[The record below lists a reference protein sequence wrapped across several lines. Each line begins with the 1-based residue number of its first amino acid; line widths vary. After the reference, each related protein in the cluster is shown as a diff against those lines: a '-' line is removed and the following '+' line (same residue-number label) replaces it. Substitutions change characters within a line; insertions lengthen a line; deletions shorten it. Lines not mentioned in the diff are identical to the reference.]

1 MQAIILCG
9 GLSTRLGKTTE
20 KLPKILLKIGT
31 RTVLEWQLSLLAEAG
46 VTDVVL
52 ATGHLHDVLYEQV
65 GEMYDGL
72 KIRYAREEERLGT
85 GGAIKNA
92 LRFVVDFP
100 LFVLH
105 GDILLKGISLR
116 DMFTQLRPEMD
127 GLLLGVHVPDLTSYG
142 EIVADSEGH
151 ITAFKEKQQEARPGI
166 ANAAV
171 FLFNRS
177 ITKYFPQKQVF
188 SIEREV
194 FPYAKKLYVHKV
206 STEWI
211 DIGVPE
217 RLEYARKYFT
227 EWD

>member
-92 LRFVVDFP
+92 LRFVDDFP

-116 DMFTQLRPEMD
+116 DMFTELRPEMD
-127 GLLLGVHVPDLTSYG
+127 GLLLGVYVPDLTSYG

-151 ITAFKEKQQEARPGI
+151 ITAFKEKQQKSRPGI

-194 FPYAKKLYVHKV
+194 FPYAKDLYVHNV

-227 EWD
+227 E

>member
-20 KLPKILLKIGT
+20 TLPKILLKIGT

-92 LRFVVDFP
+92 LRFVDDFP

-127 GLLLGVHVPDLTSYG
+127 GLLLGVYVPDLTSYG

-151 ITAFKEKQQEARPGI
+151 ITAFKEKQQESRPGV

-177 ITKYFPQKQVF
+177 ITNYFPQKQVF

-194 FPYAKKLYVHKV
+194 FPYVKNLYVHKV

-217 RLEYARKYFT
+217 RLEYARKHFT
-227 EWD
+227 E

>member
-20 KLPKILLKIGT
+20 KLPKILLRIGT

-92 LRFVVDFP
+92 LRFVDDFP

-116 DMFTQLRPEMD
+116 DMLTELRPEMD
-127 GLLLGVHVPDLTSYG
+127 GLLLGVYVPDLTSYG
-142 EIVADSEGH
+142 EIVADSEWH
-151 ITAFKEKQQEARPGI
+151 ITAFKEKQQESRPGI

-177 ITKYFPQKQVF
+177 ITNYFPQKKVF

-194 FPYAKKLYVHKV
+194 FPYAKDLYVHKV
-206 STEWI
+206 TTEWI

-227 EWD
+227 E

>member
-20 KLPKILLKIGT
+20 KLPKILLKIGA

-52 ATGHLHDVLYEQV
+52 ASGHLHDVLYEQV
-65 GEMYDGL
+65 GEMYDGV

-92 LRFVVDFP
+92 LRFVDDFP

-116 DMFTQLRPEMD
+116 DMFTELRPEMD
-127 GLLLGVHVPDLTSYG
+127 GLLLGVYVPDLNSYG

-151 ITAFKEKQQEARPGI
+151 ITAFKEKQQESRPGI

-194 FPYAKKLYVHKV
+194 FPYARNLYVHKV

-227 EWD
+227 E

>member
-46 VTDVVL
+46 VKDVIL
-52 ATGHLHDVLYEQV
+52 ATGHLHDVLYEHV
-65 GEMYDGL
+65 GETYEGL
-72 KIRYAREEERLGT
+72 KIKYAREEERLGT

-92 LRFVVDFP
+92 LSFVIEFP

-105 GDILLKGISLR
+105 GDILLKGVSLR
-116 DMFTQLRPEMD
+116 DMFTHLRPEMD
-127 GLLLGVHVPDLTSYG
+127 GLLLGVSVPDLTSYG

-151 ITAFKEKQQEARPGI
+151 ITAFKEKQQEAKSGI

-177 ITKYFPQKQVF
+177 ITKYFPQKKVF
-188 SIEREV
+188 SIEKEV
-194 FPYAKKLYVHKV
+194 FPYARKLYVYKV
-206 STEWI
+206 SAEWI

-217 RLEYARKYFT
+217 RLEYARKHFV
-227 EWD
+227 E